1 MIDIENVTVEQRR
14 YKRKKNRKSPQSPP
28 KFKKNQKTGNGQIMQ
43 VYIRHVPHKPF

>member
-28 KFKKNQKTGNGQIMQ
+28 KLKKK
-43 VYIRHVPHKPF
+43 KPKNWKWSNYAGLYKACPT

>member
-28 KFKKNQKTGNGQIMQ
+28 KFKK
-43 VYIRHVPHKPF
+43 KPKNWKWSNYAGLYKACPT